1 MTSGVGFGNVANF
14 SYTYPGLSLGVV
26 SDANNGYGS
35 ALGDG
40 DVIVYSFCAPYLFS
54 DQFAPMPTPPNNP
67 PYPNLSAV
75 LAGLIEQ

>member
-40 DVIVYSFCAPYLFS
+40 DVIVRGGV
-54 DQFAPMPTPPNNP
+54 DPTAYFIAMENSG
-67 PYPNLSAV
+67 YV
-75 LAGLIEQ
+75 LQENGSKIQLEN